1 MSLLLSIP
9 KLLWESCK
17 GEVEGAGRV
26 YHQRCGSDKSK
37 WIDAR
42 TVPSFLSGGG
52 QAS

>member
-9 KLLWESCK
+9 KLLRESCK
-17 GEVEGAGRV
+17 GELESAGRV

-42 TVPSFLSGGG
+42 TVPSFYQGER
-52 QAS
+52 AN